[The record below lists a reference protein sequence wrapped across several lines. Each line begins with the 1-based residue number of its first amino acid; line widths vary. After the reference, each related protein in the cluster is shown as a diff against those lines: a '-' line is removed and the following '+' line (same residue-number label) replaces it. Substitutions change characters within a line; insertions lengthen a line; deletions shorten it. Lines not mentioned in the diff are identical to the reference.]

1 MFCTKC
7 GTRLEEGSSFCTNC
21 GARVGADPSSGAPA
35 SSPTEKIAPQPL
47 SSAEP
52 GQTAQM
58 PPQQSAS
65 TGFAPDGLSFAQGS
79 QSPAEGNVPPVSA
92 PPAAPGG
99 NSSEPGK
106 DKRPVIIAVIVAVA
120 VLLIAAIVAIVL
132 VTSGG
137 QGQDPAAQ
145 EGGNAQTG
153 SSTAQTTQVQLF
165 VSQIDNSSFPEVS
178 MYVRLTDA
186 SGGQLQSVDASQ
198 FSVVEVTSD
207 GTEHQ
212 ATINEILPMSEGDM
226 MNINLVLDQS
236 ASMDSSGKME
246 NAKSAARSFISEIT
260 SSGTNYA
267 EITSFDDDVY
277 NVQPF
282 TNDAALLNS
291 AVESLRPTGD
301 TALYDALYWAVQR
314 TNMKTGSRVVIAFT
328 DGMEN
333 DSVYT
338 RSDVEE
344 ISRLTGIPVYLVGIG
359 DNIDYSE
366 LQSLA
371 TSCNG
376 QYYDAS
382 TSDLASAL
390 QSIYES
396 IYSDQR
402 SMYRVAYT
410 SSFEDATSSYRT
422 VRFSCADGSAYSGSV
437 ETTYMPVDNV
447 DAYDNQGNLN
457 EYVLPDSGSRYYS
470 RDELEQLS
478 LWELYLARN
487 EIFARYGRGFK
498 NQDLV
503 DYFATRSWYSQKYTP
518 EEFDSMA
525 SPLND
530 YELKNTQMMLEIENE
545 RNSPY
550 V

>member
-1 MFCTKC
+1 MFCTNC
-7 GTRLEEGSSFCTNC
+7 GAQIQDGASFCTNC
-21 GARVGADPSSGAPA
+21 GTPIDAQPASGDAGS
-35 SSPTEKIAPQPL
+35 SSPTEAL
-47 SSAEP
+47 
-52 GQTAQM
+52 
-58 PPQQSAS
+58 PPQQPVVPSQTAPMPQQPPVAAQPAQPVSPAAGS
-65 TGFAPDGLSFAQGS
+65 TGGQPPQG
-79 QSPAEGNVPPVSA
+79 
-92 PPAAPGG
+92 
-99 NSSEPGK
+99 GK
-106 DKRPVIIAVIVAVA
+106 DKRPVIIAAIVAAAIIV
-120 VLLIAAIVAIVL
+120 IAAIVAIVL
-132 VTSGG
+132 VSGVG
-137 QGQDPAAQ
+137 QKQEQPAQ
-145 EGGNAQTG
+145 ETA
-153 SSTAQTTQVQLF
+153 SSSQGTPVQLF
-165 VSQIDNSSFPEVS
+165 VSQVDNSAFPQVN
-178 MYVRLTDA
+178 MYVRLTDN
-186 SGGQLQSVDASQ
+186 SGGQLQSVDAAQ
-198 FSVVEVTSD
+198 FSVVEITSD
-207 GTEHQ
+207 GTEYV
-212 ATINEILPMSEGDM
+212 ATIDEILPMSEGDM

-246 NAKSAARSFISEIT
+246 NAQSAARAFIDEIT

-282 TNDAALLNS
+282 TTDAALLTS
-291 AVESLRPTGD
+291 AVNSLRPNGD

-314 TNMKTGSRVVIAFT
+314 TNMKSGSRVVIAFT

-359 DNIDYSE
+359 DNVDSAE
-366 LQSLA
+366 LSSLA
-371 TSCNG
+371 ASCNG

-382 TSDLASAL
+382 TSDLAQAL

-396 IYSDQR
+396 IYNDQR

-410 SSFEDATSSYRT
+410 SSFEDATDSYRT

-447 DAYDNQGNLN
+447 DAYSNQGNLN

-503 DYFATRSWYSQKYTP
+503 DYFATRSWYQQKYTP

-530 YELKNTQMMLEIENE
+530 YELKNTQAMLEIEKE

>member
-1 MFCTKC
+1 MFCTNC

-35 SSPTEKIAPQPL
+35 SSPTDKIAPQPL

-65 TGFAPDGLSFAQGS
+65 TGFAPDGLSLAQGS

-92 PPAAPGG
+92 PPAAPAG

-165 VSQIDNSSFPEVS
+165 VSQIDNSAFPEVS

-344 ISRLTGIPVYLVGIG
+344 ISRLTGIPVYLVAV
-359 DNIDYSE
+359 S
-366 LQSLA
+366 
-371 TSCNG
+371 
-376 QYYDAS
+376 
-382 TSDLASAL
+382 
-390 QSIYES
+390 
-396 IYSDQR
+396 
-402 SMYRVAYT
+402 YT
-410 SSFEDATSSYRT
+410 HLTLP
-422 VRFSCADGSAYSGSV
+422 
-437 ETTYMPVDNV
+437 TT
-447 DAYDNQGNLN
+447 
-457 EYVLPDSGSRYYS
+457 
-470 RDELEQLS
+470 
-478 LWELYLARN
+478 
-487 EIFARYGRGFK
+487 
-498 NQDLV
+498 
-503 DYFATRSWYSQKYTP
+503 
-518 EEFDSMA
+518 
-525 SPLND
+525 
-530 YELKNTQMMLEIENE
+530 
-545 RNSPY
+545 
-550 V
+550 